1 MSSFLLRL
9 ALVSL
14 LVGLTHG
21 LSSSSSSCQCGA
33 PYERSIDDSLLA
45 AAVAVRIDAGIEL
58 TLDQYP
64 LHLDPE
70 EARTSN
76 QYRYFRAIVYRV
88 FVGCEELETKEQVIV
103 SVPKDACTMEKGI
116 IAADGTLSLDLLF
129 GTISSM
135 TFPSEGTTQVLEVD
149 PCQANATVGNVSTE
163 TRETLGDYGSICDQA
178 AAYPQN
184 LRGSSVDRQ

>member
-1 MSSFLLRL
+1 MSSLLLRL

-21 LSSSSSSCQCGA
+21 SSSLSSSCQCGA

-45 AAVAVRIDAGIEL
+45 AAVAVRIDAGSEL

-64 LHLDPE
+64 LDLDPE
-70 EARTSN
+70 EARTSH
-76 QYRYFRAIVYRV
+76 QYFRAIVHRV
-88 FVGCEELETKEQVIV
+88 FVGCEELETNEQVIV

-149 PCQANATVGNVSTE
+149 PCQANAKVSNVSTE
-163 TRETLGDYGSICDQA
+163 TRETLGDYGSSCDQA

-184 LRGSSVDRQ
+184 LRGSSVDR